1 MPGRKALAV
10 IGVAIVA
17 IVAAT
22 VLVVSMDGE
31 QRTVIADGVVFHP
44 QYGTEP
50 NYDYFESETGNG
62 VEPCIFIDAEDMKWI
77 VTASAHFETGDG
89 YKLDSITFSISF
101 PDGMIFQEMT
111 PWVDG
116 IPDRE
121 NSSDG
126 ITGYAKLDGMTYTA
140 KYDYGG
146 SFEDDPPNSP
156 DASVSVYT
164 KGLDGPVKVTYSAR
178 FVEDAFLDRESE
190 TIEGSFI
197 LYTDGFVQT
206 TDSI

>member
-22 VLVVSMDGE
+22 VLVMSMDGE

-126 ITGYAKLDGMTYTA
+126 ITGYAELDGMTYTA

-146 SFEDDPPNSP
+146 SFEDDPRITGRQRLRVHQRP
-156 DASVSVYT
+156 
-164 KGLDGPVKVTYSAR
+164 
-178 FVEDAFLDRESE
+178 
-190 TIEGSFI
+190 
-197 LYTDGFVQT
+197 
-206 TDSI
+206 

>member
-1 MPGRKALAV
+1 M
-10 IGVAIVA
+10 AIVA

-22 VLVVSMDGE
+22 VFVVSMDGE

-101 PDGMIFQEMT
+101 PDGTIFQEMT
-111 PWVDG
+111 PWSMVSPIG
-116 IPDRE
+116 R
-121 NSSDG
+121 
-126 ITGYAKLDGMTYTA
+126 TA
-140 KYDYGG
+140 
-146 SFEDDPPNSP
+146 P
-156 DASVSVYT
+156 T
-164 KGLDGPVKVTYSAR
+164 
-178 FVEDAFLDRESE
+178 ESQDMRNWTE
-190 TIEGSFI
+190 
-197 LYTDGFVQT
+197 
-206 TDSI
+206 